1 MFTTERFFKKIWSVW
16 LLVVILALM
25 MTGVAPPF
33 MAVPAILIII
43 VMTLW
48 CINCAYR
55 SEHFVSF
62 ANLRMFFNMSVAP
75 MFASLLTLG
84 VTYKKNEVGSG
95 DFFDVSACARRAG
108 VVDLCNGLLLAQ

>member
-1 MFTTERFFKKIWSVW
+1 MFTTERFLKN
-16 LLVVILALM
+16 LVGVAAGRDI
-25 MTGVAPPF
+25 GPDDDRVAPPF

-84 VTYKKNEVGSG
+84 VTYKK
-95 DFFDVSACARRAG
+95 
-108 VVDLCNGLLLAQ
+108 